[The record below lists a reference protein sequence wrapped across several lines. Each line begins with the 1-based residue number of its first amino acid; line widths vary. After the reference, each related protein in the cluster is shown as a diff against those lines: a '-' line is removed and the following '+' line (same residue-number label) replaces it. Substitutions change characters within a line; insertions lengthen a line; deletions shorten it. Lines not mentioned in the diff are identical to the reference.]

1 MSQRAELTL
10 LKLIAGILGL
20 ALLLV
25 IGAVGIDGGV
35 ALLSQPDLWLSGLQ
49 GAAALDRVANAAEVV
64 AGVLAI
70 AITVVAIVVELAANR
85 YTHRITQL
93 FVREPA
99 NIIVLA
105 FFVLT
110 TIVCLWVST
119 APLEQIATARIAA
132 TLAMTM
138 VTACLLLLLPYFL
151 FLFRFLAPR
160 NIIARIAA
168 QALDAARAGLRA
180 EMLDAI
186 EELEDIARGAHQH
199 RDRSIALA
207 SVDALADVLRG
218 YRRLRD
224 ALPASWFEIGGELAR
239 DPDFVALAPS
249 AVTELEAQ
257 RIWLEAKILRQYL
270 SLFEEGLGE
279 ERDLGNLIALN
290 TRSLAVEYAG
300 DGPELPD
307 LAVRFFNSF
316 LRVALRA
323 GDLRTAYYVCDQYR
337 SLAEDALA
345 RGDRERLHRIAAH
358 LHEYGDF
365 AYELG
370 MAFLLEVVAWDIAT
384 LIERAVE
391 TLPDEVDALLDRFL
405 EIDRAVEGGEHKEH
419 LNGVRRTQIQ
429 LATFF
434 LTADDETRARRIAE
448 DMRDEDRPRLES
460 IREALQA
467 ESREQ
472 YWEVTD
478 RGINFSYLPPDRR
491 EQLPRFFELLDPP
504 R

>member
-1 MSQRAELTL
+1 MNQRAQMTL
-10 LKLIAGILGL
+10 LTPILGMLGL

-25 IGAVGIDGGV
+25 VGAVVVDGGV

-93 FVREPA
+93 FVRERA
-99 NIIVLA
+99 NQVVLA

-119 APLEQIATARIAA
+119 APLEQIANARVAP
-132 TLAMTM
+132 TMAMLM
-138 VTACLLLLLPYFL
+138 VTGCLLLLLPYL
-151 FLFRFLAPR
+151 WFLFRFLAPR

-168 QALDAARAGLRA
+168 QALDAASAGLRQ
-180 EMLDAI
+180 EMLEAI
-186 EELEDIARGAHQH
+186 EELEDMARGARQH
-199 RDRSIALA
+199 HDRSIALA
-207 SVDALADVLRG
+207 SADALADVMRG
-218 YRRLRD
+218 YRRLRET
-224 ALPASWFEIGGELAR
+224 LPPSWFKIDGDLAR

-249 AVTELEAQ
+249 AVADLEAQ

-270 SLFEEGLGE
+270 SLFEEGLGGE
-279 ERDLGNLIALN
+279 HDLGNLIALN
-290 TRSLAVEYAG
+290 TRSLAAEYAS

-316 LRVALRA
+316 LRIALRA

-337 SLAEDALA
+337 GMAEDALA
-345 RGDRERLHRIAAH
+345 RGDREQLHQIAEH
-358 LHEYGDF
+358 LHAYGNF
-365 AYELG
+365 AYDLG
-370 MAFLLEVVAWDIAT
+370 MTFLLEVVAWDIAT
-384 LIERAVE
+384 LIERAAD

-405 EIDRAVEGGEHKEH
+405 KVDREAEGGEHDERLH
-419 LNGVRRTQIQ
+419 GVRRTQIQ

-434 LTADDETRARRIAE
+434 LAADDEMRARRIAQ
-448 DMRDEDRPRLES
+448 DMRDEDRPRLEA
-460 IREALQA
+460 IRDALQA
-467 ESREQ
+467 ETREQ
-472 YWEVTD
+472 YWEATD
-478 RGINFSYLPPDRR
+478 RGINFSYLPPRRR
-491 EQLPRFFELLDPP
+491 EQLSRFFELLDTP
-504 R
+504 

>member
-1 MSQRAELTL
+1 MTP
-10 LKLIAGILGL
+10 LKPIAGMLGL

-25 IGAVGIDGGV
+25 LGAVVIDGGV
-35 ALLSQPDLWLSGLQ
+35 TLLSQPDLWLSGLQ

-93 FVREPA
+93 FVRERA
-99 NIIVLA
+99 NQAVLV

-119 APLEQIATARIAA
+119 APLEQIANAHVAA
-132 TLAMTM
+132 TLAMAM
-138 VTACLLLLLPYFL
+138 VTACLLLLLPYIW

-168 QALDAARAGLRA
+168 QALDAARAGLRG
-180 EMLDAI
+180 EMLEAI
-186 EELEDIARGAHQH
+186 EELEDMAQGARQQ

-207 SVDALADVLRG
+207 AVDALADVLRG
-218 YRRLRD
+218 YRQLRD
-224 ALPASWFEIGGELAR
+224 TLPPSWFKIDGNLAR

-249 AVTELEAQ
+249 AVAELEAQ

-290 TRSLAVEYAG
+290 LRSLADEHASE
-300 DGPELPD
+300 GPELPD

-323 GDLRTAYYVCDQYR
+323 GDLRSAYYVCDQYR
-337 SLAEDALA
+337 GVAEDALG
-345 RGDRERLHRIAAH
+345 RGDSGRLQRIAAH
-358 LHEYGDF
+358 LHEYGNF
-365 AYELG
+365 AYDLG
-370 MAFLLEVVAWDIAT
+370 MPFLLEVVAWDIAT
-384 LIERAVE
+384 LIESAAA

-405 EIDRAVEGGEHKEH
+405 QIDHAGEVGEREER
-419 LNGVRRTQIQ
+419 LDGVRRTQIQ

-434 LTADDETRARRIAE
+434 LATDDETRARRIAE
-448 DMRDEDRPRLES
+448 DMRDEDRPRLEA
-460 IREALQA
+460 IRDTLQA

-478 RGINFSYLPPDRR
+478 RGINFSYLPPHRR
-491 EQLPRFFELLDPP
+491 EQLPRFFEFLDTPQ
-504 R
+504 